1 MHARHALPIGAAQ
14 EATGQGVSAD
24 RPTVAVGV
32 LLLDG
37 DRVLLVQRGKPPA
50 VGRWTVPGGKVELGE
65 TLEEAALR
73 ELHEETG
80 MRATLGP
87 VVEILDRVVRDERD
101 AISYHYVIL
110 DFLGTAPV
118 GEPRAASDAL
128 DARWVE
134 FDELDRY
141 PLTDGLRAVIE
152 RARAMQQSAAP
163 GPVRATERSH

>member
-1 MHARHALPIGAAQ
+1 L
-14 EATGQGVSAD
+14 SAPV
-24 RPTVAVGV
+24 RPLVAVGV

-37 DRVLLVQRGKPPA
+37 DRVLLIQRARPPA

-87 VVEILDRVVRDERD
+87 VVEILDRVIRGGDG
-101 AISYHYVIL
+101 AIAYHYVIL
-110 DFLGTAPV
+110 DFLGTAPI
-118 GEPRAASDAL
+118 GEPHAASDSS
-128 DARWVE
+128 DARWVPLE
-134 FDELDRY
+134 ELDRY

-152 RARAMQQSAAP
+152 RARVMQASGAP

>member
-1 MHARHALPIGAAQ
+1 VSGPTRPI
-14 EATGQGVSAD
+14 
-24 RPTVAVGV
+24 VAVGV

-37 DRVLLVQRGKPPA
+37 DRVLLVQRALPPA

-87 VVEILDRVVRDERD
+87 VVEILDRVIRDGEG
-101 AISYHYVIL
+101 AIEYHYVIL

-118 GEPRAASDAL
+118 GEPRAASDSS
-128 DARWVE
+128 DARWVRL
-134 FDELDRY
+134 DELDRY

-152 RARAMQQSAAP
+152 RGRAMEASDAP
-163 GPVRATERSH
+163 GPVRATERSHS